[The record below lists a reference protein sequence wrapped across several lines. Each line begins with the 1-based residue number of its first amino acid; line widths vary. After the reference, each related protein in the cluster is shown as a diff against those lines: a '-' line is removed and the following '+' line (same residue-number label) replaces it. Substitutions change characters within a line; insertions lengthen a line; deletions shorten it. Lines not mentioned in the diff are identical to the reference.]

1 MTTHSDHEAGV
12 SRIEMAVFFTRGMSL
27 EAWDRAGLL
36 EREMAFYRQLSKQIG
51 RVCFVTY
58 GDADESR
65 YRKDLSSIEILSNR
79 WSLPPNVYSVLAP
92 CLHRAALKNVTIFK
106 TNQINGGWCALVAK
120 VCFGGK
126 LLVRCG
132 YIWSEFVER
141 LGAGYIRRWLSTSLE
156 RLLLRSA
163 DAIIVSSAEDAR
175 AVERRHLF
183 KARSITTVGNY
194 VDLERFKP
202 PQAVIS
208 KPGRLVFVGRLE
220 EQKNP
225 MALLNALVGLESV
238 HLTVVGDGSLRSH
251 LEDEVNRLNLSVD
264 FLGTVA
270 HEQLPSLLN
279 QNEAL
284 VMPSIYEGTPKAL
297 LEAMACGVPVIATK
311 SPGITGVVTHN
322 RNGYLCGLSI
332 EEIRDAIQVV
342 LGDVVL
348 RQRLGQEAVRYIEK
362 HHSLRA
368 AVEQEI
374 RIIERI
380 VRTESVI
387 R

>member
-1 MTTHSDHEAGV
+1 
-12 SRIEMAVFFTRGMSL
+12 
-27 EAWDRAGLL
+27 
-36 EREMAFYRQLSKQIG
+36 
-51 RVCFVTY
+51 
-58 GDADESR
+58 
-65 YRKDLSSIEILSNR
+65 
-79 WSLPPNVYSVLAP
+79 
-92 CLHRAALKNVTIFK
+92 
-106 TNQINGGWCALVAK
+106 
-120 VCFGGK
+120 
-126 LLVRCG
+126 
-132 YIWSEFVER
+132 
-141 LGAGYIRRWLSTSLE
+141 
-156 RLLLRSA
+156 
-163 DAIIVSSAEDAR
+163 
-175 AVERRHLF
+175 
-183 KARSITTVGNY
+183 
-194 VDLERFKP
+194 
-202 PQAVIS
+202 
-208 KPGRLVFVGRLE
+208 
-220 EQKNP
+220 

-251 LEDEVNRLNLSVD
+251 LEDEVKRLNLSVD

-332 EEIRDAIQVV
+332 EEIRGAIQEV